1 MRQHQR
7 LSFVRKPEF
16 LGGTRTEERDP
27 AYKVIRDLPWS
38 DAYIRERL
46 KVYNALSDSVEA
58 IKNVLPSVKRESY
71 FQLVEYPGKAAA
83 EMNRKL
89 LTGQLAR
96 HGGAEWQVCDAAYDS
111 IVSLTRR
118 YNTPK
123 WQGIMDFQPRHL
135 PVFNRVEHS
144 EVSTSGCVTY
154 VPPIFEYRL
163 PEDSLVTFAQG
174 DTKVF
179 AFSTDT
185 SSGSDSLRIEFAL
198 LPNHPIEGDH
208 LRISVG
214 IDGGTPVVVSYETQ
228 GRSEEWKE
236 NVLRNQ
242 ALRTVVLP
250 INQQNTSHC
259 LQVTAMDKGV
269 VILRI
274 SAYKGGHD

>member
-1 MRQHQR
+1 
-7 LSFVRKPEF
+7 
-16 LGGTRTEERDP
+16 
-27 AYKVIRDLPWS
+27 
-38 DAYIRERL
+38 
-46 KVYNALSDSVEA
+46 
-58 IKNVLPSVKRESY
+58 
-71 FQLVEYPGKAAA
+71 
-83 EMNRKL
+83 MNRKL
-89 LTGQLAR
+89 LTAQLAR
-96 HGGAEWQVCDAAYDS
+96 HGKANWGESDAAYDS
-111 IVSLTRR
+111 IVALTRR

-123 WQGIMDFQPRHL
+123 WQGIMDFQPRRL

-144 EVSTSGCVTY
+144 EVSTSGCVTS

-163 PEDSLVTFAQG
+163 PEDSLVTLAQG

-179 AFSTDT
+179 TISTDT

-208 LRISVG
+208 LRIAAD
-214 IDGGTPVVVSYETQ
+214 IDGGTPVVISYETQ

-250 INQQNTSHC
+250 INQQNTSHR
-259 LQVTAMDKGV
+259 LQVTAVDKGV
-269 VILRI
+269 VILHI